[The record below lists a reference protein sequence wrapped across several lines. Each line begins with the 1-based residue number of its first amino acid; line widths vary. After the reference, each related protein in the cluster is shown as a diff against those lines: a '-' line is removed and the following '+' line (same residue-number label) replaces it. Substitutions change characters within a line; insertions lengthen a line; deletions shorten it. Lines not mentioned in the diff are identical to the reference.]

1 MKSDIQC
8 LISAGPT
15 REWIDPVRFISNP
28 SSGKMGYALAQSA
41 RKLGMEVILVSGPVN
56 LNAPEGVRRIMVETA
71 EEMNDVML
79 RQFHNSQLTIMSAAV
94 CDHRPNTT
102 LMHKLKKSLQL
113 PHLELVP
120 NPDILEN
127 LGKIKKRSQILV
139 GFAAET
145 ENHLVNAKAKIQ
157 KKNLDW
163 IALNDV
169 SSQGQGFQS
178 DFNTIT
184 ILSKD
189 GKKVILEQN
198 TKFFLADKIL
208 EIVSA

>member
-79 RQFHNSQLTIMSAAV
+79 SQFRNSQLTIMSAAV
-94 CDHRPNTT
+94 CDHRPRTT
-102 LMHKLKKSLQL
+102 LMHKLKKYLQL
-113 PHLELVP
+113 PYLELVP

-163 IALNDV
+163 IAVNDV
-169 SSQGQGFQS
+169 SRRGLGFQS

-184 ILSKD
+184 MLSKD
-189 GKKVILEQN
+189 DNKVILDQN
-198 TKFFLADKIL
+198 TKFFLADKII

>member
-56 LNAPEGVRRIMVETA
+56 LDAPEGVRRIMVETA

-79 RQFHNSQLTIMSAAV
+79 SQFRNSQLTIMSAAV
-94 CDHRPNTT
+94 CDHRPRTT
-102 LMHKLKKSLQL
+102 LMHKLKKYLQL
-113 PHLELVP
+113 PYLELVP

-163 IALNDV
+163 IAVNDV
-169 SSQGQGFQS
+169 SRRGLGFQS

-184 ILSKD
+184 MLSKD
-189 GKKVILEQN
+189 DNKVILDQN
-198 TKFFLADKIL
+198 TKFFLADKII

>member
-56 LNAPEGVRRIMVETA
+56 LDAPEGVRRIMVETA

-79 RQFHNSQLTIMSAAV
+79 NQFRNSQLTIMSAAV
-94 CDHRPNTT
+94 CDHRPRTT
-102 LMHKLKKSLQL
+102 LMHKLKKYLQL
-113 PHLELVP
+113 PYLELVP

-163 IALNDV
+163 IAVNDV
-169 SSQGQGFQS
+169 SRRGLGFQS

-184 ILSKD
+184 MLSKD
-189 GKKVILEQN
+189 DNKVILDQN
-198 TKFFLADKIL
+198 TKFFLADKII

>member
-41 RKLGMEVILVSGPVN
+41 RKLGMEVILVSGPVS
-56 LNAPEGVRRIMVETA
+56 LNAPEGVTRIMVETA

-94 CDHRPNTT
+94 CDHRPKTT

-145 ENHLVNAKAKIQ
+145 ENHLVNAKAKIE

-169 SSQGQGFQS
+169 SSEDQGFQS

>member
-56 LNAPEGVRRIMVETA
+56 LDAPEGVRRIMVETA
-71 EEMNDVML
+71 KEMNDVML
-79 RQFHNSQLTIMSAAV
+79 SQFRNSQLTIMSAAV
-94 CDHRPNTT
+94 CDHRPRTT
-102 LMHKLKKSLQL
+102 LMHKLKKYLQL

-163 IALNDV
+163 IAVNDV
-169 SSQGQGFQS
+169 SRRGLGFQS
-178 DFNTIT
+178 DFNMIT
-184 ILSKD
+184 MLSKD
-189 GKKVILEQN
+189 DNKVILDQD
-198 TKFFLADKIL
+198 TKSFLADKII

>member
-79 RQFHNSQLTIMSAAV
+79 SQFRNSQLTIMAAAV
-94 CDHRPNTT
+94 CDHRPKAT
-102 LMHKLKKSLQL
+102 LMHKLKKYLQS

-163 IALNDV
+163 IAVNDV
-169 SSQGQGFQS
+169 SRRGLGFQS

-184 ILSKD
+184 MLSKD
-189 GKKVILEQN
+189 ENKVILEQN

>member
-79 RQFHNSQLTIMSAAV
+79 NQFRNSQLTIMSAAV
-94 CDHRPNTT
+94 CDHRPRTT
-102 LMHKLKKSLQL
+102 LMHKLKKYLQL
-113 PHLELVP
+113 PYLELVP

-163 IALNDV
+163 IAVNDV
-169 SSQGQGFQS
+169 SRRGLGFQS

-184 ILSKD
+184 MLSKD
-189 GKKVILEQN
+189 DNKVILDQN
-198 TKFFLADKIL
+198 TKFFLADKII